1 MTMFAT
7 LYIDEGNILDFHES
21 RDLARA
27 SVLSVIEEHPDIAEE
42 FGMVELDEHGR
53 RVGKFISGAELKAQT
68 IRSQP
73 SRAA

>member
-1 MTMFAT
+1 MFAT
-7 LYIDEGNILDFHES
+7 LYIDEGNILDFHEN
-21 RDLARA
+21 RDLACA
-27 SVLSVIEEHPDIAEE
+27 SVLSVIEEHPGVAEE

-53 RVGKFISGAELKAQT
+53 RVGKFISGAELKTQA